1 MKLLTICA
9 LACASALRPV
19 KALKAVPSKVRNL
32 LKPQKA
38 AAPAAAPPSLK
49 PYLSQLID
57 GDDLSFDDARG
68 LFGAFLDGSA
78 SSEQVAGVLCTLR
91 QKGETPDEIAGA
103 ATAMR
108 DACVRVETAGTLLD
122 IVGTGGDG
130 ACTINLSTCSA
141 ILAAACGAKV
151 TKCGNR
157 SVSSACGAA
166 DVLEALGLDLE
177 LDLADVT
184 RCIDDVGLGFLYAP
198 KNHPAMRFV
207 APVRRALG
215 VRTAFNLLG
224 PLTNAAGAQRVV
236 IGVFEEKLVDLLAG
250 ALERIGVVEH
260 AVVIH
265 GVGLDELSPLGPC
278 TVRELKKSGAGY
290 ESKTWTLEP
299 LDYGLPRCT
308 LADLVGGGPEFNQ
321 RALRRVLAADPESVP
336 LGEETTLVDAACR
349 DAVALNAGM
358 GLYVYGAADSV
369 AAGVKLAQEGLASGA
384 GLAKLDEWIAASK
397 AYK

>member
-1 MKLLTICA
+1 MRLLHALTLLTA
-9 LACASALRPV
+9 AQALRPLAPLRKLTSKLR
-19 KALKAVPSKVRNL
+19 KAPVV
-32 LKPQKA
+32 Q
-38 AAPAAAPPSLK
+38 AAPSGASLK
-49 PYLSQLID
+49 PYLSQLIE
-57 GDDLSFDDARG
+57 GEDLNKDDAKG

-78 SSEQVAGVLCTLR
+78 SPEQVAAVLCCLR

-103 ATAMR
+103 AEAMR
-108 DACVRVETAGTLLD
+108 AACVPVKTQGTLLD

-177 LDLADVT
+177 LDLDDVT
-184 RCIDDVGLGFLYAP
+184 KCIDDVGLGFLFAP
-198 KNHPAMRFV
+198 KNHPSMRFV
-207 APVRRALG
+207 APVRKALG

-236 IGVFEEKLVDLLAG
+236 IGVFDERLVDLLAG

-278 TVRELKKSGAGY
+278 TVRELKKTSSGY
-290 ESKTWTLEP
+290 DSKTWTLEP

-308 LADLVGGGPEFNQ
+308 LPDLVGGGPEFN
-321 RALRRVLAADPESVP
+321 RNALRRCLAADPSTIP
-336 LGEETTLVDAACR
+336 LGEETTLKDDACR
-349 DAVALNAGM
+349 DAIALNAGM
-358 GLYVYGAADSV
+358 GLYVAGVSESV
-369 AAGVKLAQEGLASGA
+369 AAGVDKAKEGLASGA
-384 GLAKLDEWIAASK
+384 GLQKLDAWIAATK
-397 AYK
+397 ALGK